1 MATLRDI
8 GWFRP
13 AKMPDLSNSLSN
25 AQIAQ
30 IMVRRGEV
38 LSDPSS
44 IDRTI
49 ATVAGVRELRKR
61 AASAIN
67 SGLISEHSMFL
78 DLLRS
83 TIGMAEEHMVD
94 FEFD

>member
-1 MATLRDI
+1 MAILRDI
-8 GWFRP
+8 GSFRP
-13 AKMPDLSNSLSN
+13 AEMPNLLNNLSN

-44 IDRTI
+44 VDLTI

-67 SGLISEHSMFL
+67 SGLISEDSVFL

-83 TIGMAEEHMVD
+83 TIGMAEEHLVD
-94 FEFD
+94 CEFD